1 MVYVAL
7 QVLLCPTKKQELPL
21 VSALEELVRTKVAK
35 LVVIDLVAQE
45 YERNKEEV
53 ANKTAKRLSQEFKQV
68 KAVVSEF
75 AKKNKA
81 QTIEVLNDINA
92 RLLLTDANYA
102 TINRVERLIESA
114 EK

>member
-1 MVYVAL
+1 M
-7 QVLLCPTKKQELPL
+7 
-21 VSALEELVRTKVAK
+21 EELVRTKVAK

-75 AKKNKA
+75 AKKK
-81 QTIEVLNDINA
+81 
-92 RLLLTDANYA
+92 
-102 TINRVERLIESA
+102 
-114 EK
+114 